1 MSRLTQWWRTW
12 WNTPHSLRTEVRRQR
27 SAEVAPAEN
36 TPIGEAVQR
45 RRVTITGVVQ
55 EVCYPYAEHT
65 PAVTVRIDDG
75 SGQALLIFLG
85 RRYLPGVA
93 GGNVVTASGL
103 LTMSEG
109 MPALYNPFYRTH
121 LTKQI

>member
-1 MSRLTQWWRTW
+1 MSRLAELWRSW
-12 WNTPHSLRTEVRRQR
+12 WNTPRSLSTKVRHQR
-27 SAEVAPAEN
+27 AAEVAPAEAVA
-36 TPIGEAVQR
+36 ISDAVQR
-45 RRVTITGVVQ
+45 TRVTVTGVVQ
-55 EVCYPYAEHT
+55 EVCYPYAAHT

-75 SGQALLIFLG
+75 TGQALLIFLG

-103 LTMSEG
+103 LTMCDG

-121 LTKQI
+121 LQRRV